1 MFQGSQFGYNQPR
14 SSHYGD
20 AAYSQY
26 DSLAAHHIEQPY
38 GYRPST
44 AYVGVPAI
52 FNETP
57 QQVWQS
63 SHTRGPVC
71 DHYSY
76 PQYSSYGG
84 YDNYGG
90 YGRSSYYPQQSSH
103 SSYYPQQSSP
113 SSYYPQQ
120 SNCPYGYA
128 RPHSSYYPSSDYVSV
143 IDSTVAH
150 QPRLSYRGF

>member
-14 SSHYGD
+14 NSNYGE

-52 FNETP
+52 YNETP

-76 PQYSSYGG
+76 PQYSSYGA

-90 YGRSSYYPQQSSH
+90 YGRSSYYPQQSS
-103 SSYYPQQSSP
+103 
-113 SSYYPQQ
+113 
-120 SNCPYGYA
+120 CPYGYA
-128 RPHSSYYPSSDYVSV
+128 SRAASSPYGYDRPQSSYYPSSDYVSV